1 MSDIVAEKPGSDV
14 PVDVEHLDH
23 PDTTDY
29 TESTDTTWKT
39 WIVIFV
45 LASSVGVSFWP
56 VPTTSPMLGTIAAQ
70 FDSPTSSSWYLSSFT
85 TGISRLSLP
94 SVFKNGTSFSEI
106 CSLYRLRSWLSHL
119 WH

>member
-14 PVDVEHLDH
+14 PVDVEHLDR

-70 FDSPTSSSWYLSSFT
+70 FNNPTSSSWYLSSFT
-85 TGISRLSLP
+85 TGKLR
-94 SVFKNGTSFSEI
+94 FGASFSESCVYI
-106 CSLYRLRSWLSHL
+106 LNTVLQLPY
-119 WH
+119 